1 MCRFSNIAKKCKTT
15 PIYCILQCM
24 YGVRLPEQLPRPCTM
39 YIVHACPGFVCS
51 RDAMPGTESCSEIQ
65 KQRGSHKQ
73 SLLNMNEKCRAHT
86 VIECVAVMCRMGPPC
101 PRGGHVQQ
109 YTHEQCRT
117 VYLRVVQSILS
128 FIAVMCTV
136 QRWTHLPTWQPRGES
151 F

>member
-1 MCRFSNIAKKCKTT
+1 
-15 PIYCILQCM
+15 
-24 YGVRLPEQLPRPCTM
+24 M

-86 VIECVAVMCRMGPPC
+86 VIECVAVMCRMGPPLSGWW
-101 PRGGHVQQ
+101 PRA
-109 YTHEQCRT
+109 T
-117 VYLRVVQSILS
+117 VYARVVQNSIPTSSAEHTFLHCCHVHCAALDPPAYVAATWGVLLNSHELS
-128 FIAVMCTV
+128 KALFHAWLSCAAWDPPAHVAA
-136 QRWTHLPTWQPRGES
+136 TWGV